1 MSSLPISTFLSE
13 TFPPSE
19 EGLSQFWN
27 CFCSGYSWSR
37 DGIRRMGKLVHKS
50 RPQQLCLVPTSV
62 LLGQMSK
69 ADLECGAHKSVPI
82 KFRNCAENI
91 NRQKL
96 RYLFIPFCFCVNTWS
111 DSNDEEKVF
120 EEIEH
125 KNESLSNNDRLHMK
139 GMMYCVLS
147 NSWVC

>member
-1 MSSLPISTFLSE
+1 MRFYAFFLSG

-19 EGLSQFWN
+19 EGLSHLWN

-50 RPQQLCLVPTSV
+50 RPQQLCLIPTSV
-62 LLGQMSK
+62 LLGQLSK
-69 ADLECGAHKSVPI
+69 AELECGAHKSVPI

-96 RYLFIPFCFCVNTWS
+96 RYLFIPFRFCVNVHDRIQMTRKKCS
-111 DSNDEEKVF
+111 RKSNTKM
-120 EEIEH
+120 
-125 KNESLSNNDRLHMK
+125 NL
-139 GMMYCVLS
+139 
-147 NSWVC
+147 

>member
-62 LLGQMSK
+62 LLGQLSK
-69 ADLECGAHKSVPI
+69 AKLECSAYKSVPI
-82 KFRNCAENI
+82 KSRKCTENI
-91 NRQKL
+91 KRQKL
-96 RYLFIPFCFCVNTWS
+96 QYIFLLFLCEHMICF
-111 DSNDEEKVF
+111 KLRGKGF

-125 KNESLSNNDRLHMK
+125 INGSLSNNDQFHIK
-139 GMMYCVLS
+139 GMMYCELS